1 LPEVAQVSRIRA
13 VAAASVVLMAVM
25 LPPAS
30 AVAQE
35 GLEDP
40 SAWVTTTDPWSGGQ
54 SADARLTV
62 TTVWVTT
69 HDGFDRIVFETQ
81 GDGEAGWAVEYGPP
95 VRVTGA
101 VALRVTLTGI
111 APPGEGLAGAVAFV
125 GEVPGPAGGV
135 VRQVVSD
142 ALLEGQH
149 TFFVGLDG
157 TLPYRVLRVDDPKGI
172 VIDVVHGAATEADD
186 SAEVEVLADGA
197 TGEDAPTEEAGA
209 SGAVPVGG
217 VETGWGGLAAGS
229 PISTAVGLGGV
240 ALLVMGASLLLRRR
254 SPV

>member
-1 LPEVAQVSRIRA
+1 

-25 LPPAS
+25 LAPSS

-35 GLEDP
+35 TSEDP

-54 SADARLTV
+54 TADARLTV
-62 TTVWVTT
+62 TSVWVTT
-69 HDGFDRIVFETQ
+69 HDGFDRIVFETE

-101 VALRVTLTGI
+101 FALRVTITGT
-111 APPGEGLAGAVAFV
+111 APAGEGPAGAVPFADDV
-125 GEVPGPAGGV
+125 AGPAGGV
-135 VRQVVSD
+135 VREIVSD
-142 ALLEGQH
+142 AVLDGQH

-172 VIDVVHGAATEADD
+172 VVDVVHGDATEADE
-186 SAEVEVLADGA
+186 SAEAEVLPDDG
-197 TGEDAPTEEAGA
+197 TETDGTTEEAGA

-229 PISTAVGLGGV
+229 PLSTAVGLGGV
-240 ALLVMGASLLLRRR
+240 ALLVMGASLLVRRR
-254 SPV
+254 SPA